1 MFWIV
6 TFSLDVHLAEC
17 DALSLLFENLF
28 LYTWVADARASD
40 EEARLYGYAVVMV
53 YLCATL
59 GHHAQLDYLDAC
71 LTRHMVT
78 PH

>member
-1 MFWIV
+1 MSI
-6 TFSLDVHLAEC
+6 SYLLDVHLAEC
-17 DALSLLFENLF
+17 DALSLLFDNLF
-28 LYTWVADARASD
+28 LYTWVAYARASD
-40 EEARLYGYAVVMV
+40 EESRLYGYAVVVV
-53 YLCATL
+53 YLRATL